1 MQNNGYAL
9 ITGASAGLGSCFAQ
23 QLAGQGWPLILVA
36 RRTDRLQQLAQQL
49 QQKYGID
56 AHVITADLAQPGAA
70 QAIYQ
75 YCQKQQWPVAM
86 LINNAGYGLPGDF
99 DHASWLDHQ
108 AQLNVMLNS
117 LVELTYLFYPA
128 MKKAGYGRIIQVA
141 SLAGLAPPTAGHTL
155 YAAMK
160 SFVIKFAHS
169 LHLEAKDFGVHV
181 SALCPGFT
189 YTEFHDANGTRKRMN
204 SLSKSLWMSA
214 DEVVSEGLQAVEAN
228 KAIKI
233 NGWRNQLIALL
244 TRLLSD
250 KIIRALFQKN
260 INKYRKRSSES

>member
-1 MQNNGYAL
+1 MSNRYAL
-9 ITGASAGLGSCFAQ
+9 ITGASAGLGACFAQ
-23 QLAGQGWPLILVA
+23 QLASQGWFLILVA
-36 RRTDRLQQLAQQL
+36 RRTDRLEKLAQQL
-49 QQKYGID
+49 KQDHGVDTY
-56 AHVITADLAQPGAA
+56 VITADLAQAGAA
-70 QAIYQ
+70 QTIYQ
-75 YCQKQQWPVAM
+75 HCQEHQWSVGM
-86 LINNAGYGLPGDF
+86 LVNNAGYGLPGEF
-99 DHASWLDHQ
+99 DDSTWLDHQ

-155 YAAMK
+155 YAPMK

-181 SALCPGFT
+181 TALCPGFT

-204 SLSKSLWMSA
+204 KLSKSLWMTA
-214 DEVVSEGLQAVEAN
+214 DEVVTEGLQAVEAN
-228 KAIKI
+228 KVIMI
-233 NGWRNQLIALL
+233 NGWRNRLIALM
-244 TRLLSD
+244 TRLLPD

-260 INKYRKRSSES
+260 INKYRKRSN